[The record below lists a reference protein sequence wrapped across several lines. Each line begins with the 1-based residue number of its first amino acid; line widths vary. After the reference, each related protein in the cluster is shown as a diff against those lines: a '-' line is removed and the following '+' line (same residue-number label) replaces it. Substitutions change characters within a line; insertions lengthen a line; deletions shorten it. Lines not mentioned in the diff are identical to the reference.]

1 MLLTRTSLGVK
12 APDIETS
19 YWLNVKDDEFGS
31 LAGKVVVVNFW
42 TYACHH
48 CQSLLRHL
56 SVLRRN
62 FRKDPFELISVH
74 TPEFLFEADVDNVA
88 RAVREYR
95 IGWPVAI
102 DNDYENFNK
111 FDVRFWPTTVLINS
125 NGKIVGRFIG
135 AGSFPDLARE
145 IDKLL
150 PGARGSSRVWQGK
163 SDLLRDNQAGG
174 ERLTTKSAQGVE
186 PGRHSDLINK
196 K

>member
-1 MLLTRTSLGVK
+1 MSKQALEQTKTKIPKKQKDRDSKQVNSLFIITNQITSNMLLTRTSLGVK

-19 YWLNVKDDEFGS
+19 HWLNVKDDEFGS

-56 SVLRRN
+56 AVLRRN
-62 FRKDPFELISVH
+62 YRRAPFEVIGVH

-88 RAVREYR
+88 RAVSEYR
-95 IGWPVAI
+95 INWPVAI

-111 FDVRFWPTTVLINS
+111 FDIRFWPTTILIDQ

-135 AGSFPDLARE
+135 AGCFSDLARE
-145 IDKLL
+145 INKLT
-150 PGARGSSRVWQGK
+150 ARG
-163 SDLLRDNQAGG
+163 
-174 ERLTTKSAQGVE
+174 
-186 PGRHSDLINK
+186 
-196 K
+196 